1 MTTAR
6 GKVTFRSFFSYPLLT
21 ETIHSG
27 PQEPA
32 VTAALARFVVES
44 RWEAIPAAVRREARR
59 ATLNW
64 LACAL
69 GGCRDETVTRLWAGL
84 RDFAGP
90 AQATLLGRDTRCDAL
105 TAAVVNAVSGNVLDF
120 DDTHLATVVHPTAVV
135 APALLALA
143 EQRRISGPEFLHA
156 LALGIECA
164 CRIGN
169 AAGPAH
175 YENGW
180 HISATCGVF
189 GAAVAAGKVLGLDA
203 QRMHWALGIAATSAS
218 GLRMMLGSMAKCYN
232 LGHAARSGLGAALL
246 AAQGFTSAQ
255 GALEAPRGFLDL
267 LADAPD
273 AAAATRGLG
282 EHWEILSL
290 AYKPYPC
297 GVVIHPVI
305 DACLELRAQQALDAA
320 TVASVGVNVSPLA
333 IKLCGNPAPR
343 DGLEAKLSI
352 AHSVA
357 VALLDGA
364 AGVAQYSDARV
375 ADPAVLALRGKV
387 AQTADAA
394 IGKEQAQV
402 RIVLADGRT
411 LELFVEHAR
420 GSHGRPLGDAELE
433 SKFRGLAEG
442 VLATPQIETTLGI
455 CRALDTTADAGDLAR
470 AAAG

>member
-1 MTTAR
+1 
-6 GKVTFRSFFSYPLLT
+6 LLT

-343 DGLEAKLSI
+343 DGLEAKL
-352 AHSVA
+352 
-357 VALLDGA
+357 
-364 AGVAQYSDARV
+364 
-375 ADPAVLALRGKV
+375 ALRGKV